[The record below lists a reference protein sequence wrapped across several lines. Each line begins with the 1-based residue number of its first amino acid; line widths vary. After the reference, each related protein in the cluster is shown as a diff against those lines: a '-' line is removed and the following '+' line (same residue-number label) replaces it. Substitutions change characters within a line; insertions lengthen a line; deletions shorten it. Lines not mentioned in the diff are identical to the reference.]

1 LKPKLQITPEA
12 ASVFEDLRLGWRE
25 FTSHTW
31 LWVIVIQFS
40 LIVAVGE
47 SVFGLIGPAVTR
59 GQMGGAVDWGFIA
72 SGFGVGTLVGGLIGM
87 KVRPKYPMRFATLC
101 VFFFIG
107 VELTLAV
114 PMSVYTIAFAAFIS
128 GLAGQLFAVLWYTT
142 LQMKVPAHMLS
153 RVSAY
158 DHLGSIVLAPL
169 GIVAAGILFEVIGFR
184 LTLIIAA
191 LTVLVPTVVV
201 LCVRDVR
208 MVTND

>member
-1 LKPKLQITPEA
+1 
-12 ASVFEDLRLGWRE
+12 
-25 FTSHTW
+25 
-31 LWVIVIQFS
+31 
-40 LIVAVGE
+40 
-47 SVFGLIGPAVTR
+47 
-59 GQMGGAVDWGFIA
+59 
-72 SGFGVGTLVGGLIGM
+72 
-87 KVRPKYPMRFATLC
+87 
-101 VFFFIG
+101 
-107 VELTLAV
+107 
-114 PMSVYTIAFAAFIS
+114 MSVYTIAFAAFIS

-208 MVTND
+208 MMTND